1 MENAREEKVEGDKQV
16 EAANGDG
23 DWEDWAAPDP
33 LIESNLSG
41 SDYKEACCDLEKK
54 RAYGGPFGEVFS

>member
-1 MENAREEKVEGDKQV
+1 MEEKVEGDKQV

-23 DWEDWAAPDP
+23 DWEDWAAPVP

-41 SDYKEACCDLEKK
+41 SDYKEACCNRYRGSYPL
-54 RAYGGPFGEVFS
+54 SMCLLSIT